1 MVEFKVN
8 FDSRVTRK
16 MTEYQTDKSLK
27 STYKMM
33 PLFLILGAIFIA
45 VSFLNSKNS
54 GFDYFLFGLGLFLI
68 IFILLFPIILKSTIK
83 NQQRMIENNNTL
95 MGNQTEEIYKF
106 DEEKVFIFTN
116 KGKKYRSAV
125 ETDYDYFCYV
135 IEDENSFMLFISNV
149 QCHVIFKDCLTNG
162 SLEEFKE
169 ILSKH
174 FSGAKY
180 ILKQPAKHN

>member
-1 MVEFKVN
+1 MVEFKVY

-33 PLFLILGAIFIA
+33 PIFLILGAIFIA
-45 VSFLNSKNS
+45 VSFINSKNS
-54 GFDYFLFGLGLFLI
+54 SFDYLMFGLGLFLI

-95 MGNQTEEIYKF
+95 TGNQTEEIYKF

-116 KGKKYRSAV
+116 KGEKYR
-125 ETDYDYFCYV
+125 
-135 IEDENSFMLFISNV
+135 
-149 QCHVIFKDCLTNG
+149 
-162 SLEEFKE
+162 
-169 ILSKH
+169 
-174 FSGAKY
+174 
-180 ILKQPAKHN
+180 